1 MIGPER
7 EAKEG
12 CSFLKKRTKK
22 LFAGASHEAGPS
34 SEIFGA
40 AGISTLE
47 CLRRWSGGCLPP
59 RCSLRRG
66 LGKKDEG
73 ACEAPG
79 KSFLLLFFQKRSS
92 SVS

>member
-40 AGISTLE
+40 AGFEMLE
-47 CLRRWSGGCLPP
+47 CLRRWRGGCL
-59 RCSLRRG
+59 RLRVSVHGRA
-66 LGKKDEG
+66 LG
-73 ACEAPG
+73 
-79 KSFLLLFFQKRSS
+79 
-92 SVS
+92 